1 MERAYATGGR
11 DSALATAVG
20 GFPAQVL
27 DMAVNVS
34 APCHHM
40 TATT

>member
-1 MERAYATGGR
+1 MEGAYAAGGR
-11 DSALATAVG
+11 DSGLATAVG

-27 DMAVNVS
+27 DMAVNVP
-34 APCHHM
+34 APHRHV